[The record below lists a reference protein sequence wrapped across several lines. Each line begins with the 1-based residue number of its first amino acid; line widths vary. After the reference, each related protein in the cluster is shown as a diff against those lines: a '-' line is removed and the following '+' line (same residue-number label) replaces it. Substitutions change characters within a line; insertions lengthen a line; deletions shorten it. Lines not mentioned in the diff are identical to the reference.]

1 MKTWEIEAGGPQA
14 QGQSGLHSKTV
25 SQKQKKKTQKTRHW
39 WLTSVIPA
47 TWEADIRRIEVQGQP
62 GQKVFKTPSPK

>member
-25 SQKQKKKTQKTRHW
+25 SQKQKKKPKK
-39 WLTSVIPA
+39 
-47 TWEADIRRIEVQGQP
+47 P
-62 GQKVFKTPSPK
+62 GTGGSHL